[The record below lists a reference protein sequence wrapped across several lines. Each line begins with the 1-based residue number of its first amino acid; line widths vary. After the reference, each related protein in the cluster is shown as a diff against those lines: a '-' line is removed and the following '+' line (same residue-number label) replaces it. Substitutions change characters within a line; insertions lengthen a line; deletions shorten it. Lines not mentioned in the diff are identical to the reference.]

1 MRGAA
6 GKRNRIARNSRDP
19 RGCAARIPGG
29 FTLIELLVVVA
40 IIGLLAAL
48 LLVSLN
54 KVKDE
59 ANSTACISNLKQLQ
73 AGWLMYVHDQ
83 NDELPPNISQLTFP
97 NEANVTGSWVLGN
110 AKIDTNTD
118 NIRAGVLFPHVR
130 RAEVYRCPADT
141 STVTGSSSRRTR
153 SYSIELW
160 LNVDVRNG
168 TVEEN
173 ANSSAF
179 NLRKY
184 TQLVDPP
191 PSQTWVFSDEHAN
204 TIDDGIFV
212 IGSPWAFPDNPKPH
226 VPPVPELNF
235 WCSLPGDRHN
245 NGANLSF
252 ADGHVE
258 HHTWRF
264 HRTNVPSRKGQQII
278 KDPDDL
284 ADLQWLRR
292 WIPHK
297 PR

>member
-1 MRGAA
+1 MRVAA

-191 PSQTWVFSDEHAN
+191 PSHTWVFSDEHAN

-212 IGSPWAFPDNPKPH
+212 IPIPPDPG
-226 VPPVPELNF
+226 
-235 WCSLPGDRHN
+235 LPGHQPQFWSSIAADRHS

-264 HRTNVPSRKGQQII
+264 HRTNVPSRKAQQII

-284 ADLQWLRR
+284 ADIEWLQR